1 LRNTPHPVGIAD
13 HLLPQGEKETKAK
26 KMTKQFW
33 VIGGEYKDAD
43 FNEIEEGSHRT
54 YGPFFSYEDAN
65 VKWKSCSEG
74 SRSQAYTRYQIV
86 ASAHNPQR
94 PSVRQKA
101 ALAAIGIASA
111 N

>member
-1 LRNTPHPVGIAD
+1 
-13 HLLPQGEKETKAK
+13 
-26 KMTKQFW
+26 MTKQFW

-65 VKWKSCSEG
+65 VRWKACSEK

-94 PSVRQKA
+94 PSARQKA
-101 ALAAIGIASA
+101 AMAAIGMAA
-111 N
+111 TH